1 MRLRYSPPTDDE
13 PEDER
18 PIIPLDQL
26 DEETR
31 REVLKTRFVIK
42 MVAFVSIGLIA
53 LMIVITVVAVA
64 LTYGD

>member
-1 MRLRYSPPTDDE
+1 MRWRYSAPVDDE
-13 PEDER
+13 PVDER

-31 REVLKTRFVIK
+31 QEVLKTRFAIK

-53 LMIVITVVAVA
+53 LMIVITLVAVA